1 MAMTL
6 LNNAS
11 TMMALGELNKN
22 NKMANRASQKLA
34 SGMRLNSAMDG
45 ASEYSISEKMRVRL
59 RSLDQD
65 EQNIQ
70 NGRSLVKVGLGGM
83 EEIKHSLEY
92 MKELALGA
100 ANDTMTDTD
109 RAISQKV
116 LDNLINNIDDIA
128 TGTTFNGI
136 NLLMPVGRGM
146 QLDIMPADFVFVV
159 DITSSMSS
167 DIRGVASKVGGFAEY
182 LKSNNIDAN
191 FALVSY
197 GDLTEDPPT
206 SLSGR
211 LEHERFA
218 GDVGAFS
225 EALNRLASSV
235 TGGGDGPE
243 SGLEAIMDPT
253 DGALAYEWREDA
265 KRHIVVITDA
275 AVHDAA
281 DSTSTLSHK
290 AGVVPASA
298 WYAVGDVVNALN
310 ENMVTANVISRNYPE
325 WREIT
330 SGTRGAYYSINEDYE
345 ISLRSLVDT
354 LGANKKDTLVIHTG
368 TKASENVRFS
378 VYDNR
383 ANALGLREE
392 IHPGEWKNISI
403 NPRTSAEKALA
414 TIDKALEKVLG
425 YATTWGSYAQRM
437 DKSLDNTIT
446 SAENTQA
453 AESVIRDADMAK
465 EMTEYTKS
473 NVLSQAA
480 QAMLAQANQ
489 NTSGVLS
496 LLQ

>member
-6 LNNAS
+6 LNNS
-11 TMMALGELNKN
+11 TTMMALGELNKN

-146 QLDIMPADFVFVV
+146 QKDLLPADFVFVV
-159 DITSSMSS
+159 DITGSMGGHISA
-167 DIRGVASKVGGFAEY
+167 VASKVSGFAEY
-182 LKSNNIDAN
+182 LRSHDVDAN
-191 FALVSY
+191 FALVNY
-197 GDLTEDPPT
+197 GDLTADPP
-206 SLSGR
+206 SSKSGV
-211 LEHERFA
+211 LEHQRF
-218 GDVGAFS
+218 GNDEVAF
-225 EALNRLASSV
+225 EAALTELASKV
-235 TGGGDGPE
+235 TGGGDIPE
-243 SGLEAIMDPT
+243 SGLEAIMDST

-275 AVHDAA
+275 DVHDAG
-281 DSTSTLSHK
+281 DTPIT
-290 AGVVPASA
+290 GPGTVPASD
-298 WYAVGDVVNALN
+298 WYAVDDVVAALN
-310 ENMVTANVISRNYPE
+310 DQNVTANVISNSYPE
-325 WREIT
+325 WTKIT
-330 SGTRGAYYSINEDYE
+330 AGTGGAYYSISEDYE
-345 ISLRSLVDT
+345 VSLRSLVDT

-383 ANALGLREE
+383 ANALGLRKE
-392 IHPGEWKNISI
+392 IHRGEWQNISI